1 MEASLKEMEMEITRY
16 KNRKL
21 YSKELGTYVTL
32 ADIRELIQTQK
43 KSVRI
48 TDFDGTDIT
57 AKTLTQV
64 LAVTKNVPVSTL
76 QTLIEQ
82 SR

>member
-21 YSKELGTYVTL
+21 YSKELGTCVTL

-57 AKTLTQV
+57 AKTL
-64 LAVTKNVPVSTL
+64 STSL
-76 QTLIEQ
+76 SCYKECPSFYITNTN
-82 SR
+82 